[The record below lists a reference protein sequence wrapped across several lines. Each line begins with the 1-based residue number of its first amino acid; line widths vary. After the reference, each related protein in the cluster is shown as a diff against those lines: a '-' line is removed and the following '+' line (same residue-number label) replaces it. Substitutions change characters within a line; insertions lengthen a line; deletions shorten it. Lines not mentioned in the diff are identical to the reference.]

1 LQRGGDKRRIIR
13 PEGREL
19 SQASLLM
26 QALCEDTSEA
36 GIKFNQEREQLFRRW
51 RCLVA
56 KLQNHSV
63 SSRGPGP
70 PAALDRYVEWLNL
83 ALRHSKWPEV
93 GCYLGQV
100 GEFCDQW
107 RLDAWWTVPA
117 MIQSHFF
124 RIKTDLDTPPL
135 SLYSVGAWPG
145 ASNTI
150 VVKLPGASDDQFER
164 DRCLFSGLM
173 ASEVQ
178 QVNGEHV
185 VARWRP
191 NRAEMTRAEVVS
203 DAACVVVDWD
213 GRNRYRSRYDPA
225 VEVKTSIHVV
235 EECEARLH
243 RRVTKREQRAIVK
256 QITPQLMQ
264 ARRRLLDSGFH
275 VEGKADLHQHAGW
288 IAQRLLDPSLSWAS
302 ITGADAAQL
311 PSVIRSGHRFANN
324 AKLTLASR
332 RLPPASRKLK

>member
-1 LQRGGDKRRIIR
+1 
-13 PEGREL
+13 
-19 SQASLLM
+19 M
-26 QALCEDTSEA
+26 QAMCEDTSEA
-36 GIKFNQEREQLFRRW
+36 GIRFNQEREQLFRRW
-51 RCLVA
+51 RRLVA
-56 KLQNHSV
+56 TLQDYSV
-63 SSRGPGP
+63 SSRPPGP
-70 PAALDRYVEWLNL
+70 PATLDRYVEWLNL
-83 ALRHSKWPEV
+83 VLRHSKRPEV

-124 RIKTDLDTPPL
+124 RFRIKTGLDTPPL

-164 DRCLFSGLM
+164 DRCRFSGLM

-185 VARWRP
+185 VARWCP
-191 NRAEMTRAEVVS
+191 DRAEMARAEVVS

-225 VEVKTSIHVV
+225 VEVTISSHVV
-235 EECEARLH
+235 EECEARLD

-256 QITPQLMQ
+256 QLAPQLGQ
-264 ARRRLLDSGFH
+264 GHRRLLDSDFH
-275 VEGKADLHQHAGW
+275 VAGNADLQSHARW
-288 IAQRLLDPSLSWAS
+288 TAKRLLYPEETWDGLFPDVNETRGLRRACSDFAS
-302 ITGADAAQL
+302 KAQVEL
-311 PSVIRSGHRFANN
+311 
-324 AKLTLASR
+324 
-332 RLPPASRKLK
+332 PASPRGRPLGRVNILH